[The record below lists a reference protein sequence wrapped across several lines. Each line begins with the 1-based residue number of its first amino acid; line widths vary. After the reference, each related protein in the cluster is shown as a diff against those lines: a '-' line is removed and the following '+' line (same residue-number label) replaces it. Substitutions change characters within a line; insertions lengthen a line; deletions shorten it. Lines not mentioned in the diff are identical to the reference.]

1 MVTRLGG
8 LRYQAAGYYRR
19 ERDMIR
25 YENSEPV
32 LVGNSAVTTGDPIYQ
47 NALNGSV
54 RGVELSVE
62 GRAGVLSGW
71 MAYAYG
77 RARYADGVTGERFWG
92 DYDQRHTVSVV
103 GRYQLSNVTAF
114 GVKWRYGS
122 NVPVGGYYE
131 NRDGTWFLTDRRNVS
146 RFPAYSRVDVRADR
160 VFQVRRSRVTL
171 YAEVVNLFDRTNLG
185 PADPSI
191 RARTL
196 EAVRVTET
204 LMPRVPAV
212 GVSIALG
219 DR

>member
-1 MVTRLGG
+1 
-8 LRYQAAGYYRR
+8 
-19 ERDMIR
+19 
-25 YENSEPV
+25 
-32 LVGNSAVTTGDPIYQ
+32 
-47 NALNGSV
+47 
-54 RGVELSVE
+54 
-62 GRAGVLSGW
+62 
-71 MAYAYG
+71 
-77 RARYADGVTGERFWG
+77 VTGERFWG
-92 DYDQRHTVSVV
+92 DYDQRHGVSLV
-103 GRYQLSNVTAF
+103 GRYRVSNVTAF

-131 NRDGTWFLTDRRNVS
+131 NREGIWFLTDRRNVS

-160 VFQVRRSRVTL
+160 VFQVRGSRVTV
-171 YAEVVNLFDRTNLG
+171 YAEVLNLFDRTNLG